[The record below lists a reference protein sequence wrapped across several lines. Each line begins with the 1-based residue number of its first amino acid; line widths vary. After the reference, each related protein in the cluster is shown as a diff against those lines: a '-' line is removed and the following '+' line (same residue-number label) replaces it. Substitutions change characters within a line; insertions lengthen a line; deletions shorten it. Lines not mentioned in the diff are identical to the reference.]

1 MISPKAFY
9 HHLIES
15 GIEFFTGIPDSL
27 LKDLCAYI
35 TDNTPKE
42 RNVISANE
50 GGAVALGTGYHLAT
64 GKIPLIYMQNSGIG
78 NTVNPLLSLALK
90 VTT

>member
-15 GIEFFTGIPDSL
+15 GIEFFTGVPDSL

-42 RNVISANE
+42 RNVLSANE
-50 GGAVALGTGYHLAT
+50 GGAIGLASGYHLASN
-64 GKIPLIYMQNSGIG
+64 KIPMVY
-78 NTVNPLLSLALK
+78 TVVATK
-90 VTT
+90 K